1 MYNICNIP
9 AVWEVQ
15 PNGFSGFHL
24 KMFAKV
30 WFVHYSQAYASYI
43 NSAKE
48 NTAIYFMIQYIAV
61 VALCMWL

>member
-15 PNGFSGFHL
+15 PIGFSAFHL
-24 KMFAKV
+24 KMFATV
-30 WFVHYSQAYASYI
+30 WFVHYLQAYASYT

-48 NTAIYFMIQYIAV
+48 NTAIYFMIHYIAV
-61 VALCMWL
+61 GALCMWL